1 MKQKTSITWSMEFDQ
16 TLPQQAPDTPLG
28 EFGAI
33 LEHQSPRLA
42 PLYFSEV
49 EFEKSSVTKPI
60 HETTPLTC
68 S

>member
-1 MKQKTSITWSMEFDQ
+1 MEFDQ

-49 EFEKSSVTKPI
+49 EFEK
-60 HETTPLTC
+60 
-68 S
+68 